1 MKQLVALVL
10 ALILSSGVSFAQKSK
25 PAPNFKLTAYDGKVV
40 ELSKLKGKV
49 VVVNFWATWCGPCRK
64 EIPGFMDFHTQYK
77 DKGVVVVGV
86 SLDQDGWEVVKPYV
100 ERAKINYPVVVG
112 DGSLADA
119 YEIPNAIPATY
130 IVDKKGNIA
139 KSHIGFMT
147 KSELE
152 GIVKPLL

>member
-1 MKQLVALVL
+1 MKRVFAFVLMAALATGISL
-10 ALILSSGVSFAQKSK
+10 AQKSK
-25 PAPNFKLTAYDGKVV
+25 PAPNFKLTAHDGRVV
-40 ELSKLKGKV
+40 ELAKLKGKV

-64 EIPGFMDFHTQYK
+64 EIPGFMDVHTQYK

-100 ERAKINYPVVVG
+100 ERTKINYPVVVAENG
-112 DGSLADA
+112 LAEA

-130 IVDKKGNIA
+130 VVDKKGNIA

-147 KSELE
+147 KAELE
-152 GIVKPLL
+152 GIIKPLL